1 VSTRPARILLI
12 HVASSCDVLVDA
24 FRRLEGRLGSE
35 DLVAELQAVAARA
48 HSELESES
56 EAPTVAMATQP
67 RRHEMGYQQQQH
79 QPMGDGGGQYGYPP
93 QFYGG
98 GFGRGRMGYA
108 GRRDPIETKPFFMTS
123 EFLATLLCVI
133 AVAITAASVADLD
146 SRLSTALISGLVAAY
161 TISRGIAKSGTRSH
175 SFDPRENLTF
185 GQRSNE
191 GDRETAGVR

>member
-1 VSTRPARILLI
+1 VSARSHRILFV

-24 FRRLEGRLGSE
+24 IRRLEGRLGSA

-48 HSELESES
+48 HAELETGS

-67 RRHEMGYQQQQH
+67 RRQHMGYQQQQ
-79 QPMGDGGGQYGYPP
+79 PMGDGGSQYGYPA

-98 GFGRGRMGYA
+98 GLGRGRAGY
-108 GRRDPIETKPFFMTS
+108 GGTRNPIETKPFFMTS

-146 SRLSTALISGLVAAY
+146 SRLATALIAGLVAAY

-185 GQRSNE
+185 GHRS
-191 GDRETAGVR
+191 GDSERESVGAR